1 VSAAPRRVAILGSTG
16 SIGRQA
22 LEVVDRHPELLQVAG
37 LVAGTDRAGLA
48 DQAGRLGVMDRS
60 GLGEEAAVELAAAD
74 DVDIVLNA
82 IMGAAGL
89 RASLAALSAGKTL
102 ALANK
107 ESLVA
112 GGRLCLETARKGGG
126 TIVAVDSE
134 HAAIAQ
140 CLRGRDRAEVRRII
154 LTASGGPFRTRADLR
169 DVSPAEAL
177 AHPTWSMGR
186 KITIDSATLMNKG
199 LEVIEAHH
207 LFAIELDRIDIL
219 VHPQSIVHGMV
230 EMTDG
235 SLVLNAGATDMR
247 TAIQAALLD
256 DPSYSV
262 PFETLDLQAV
272 KTLTFEDL
280 DRARFPTV
288 DLAYAAARSGG
299 THPAALNAANEIA
312 VQAFLEGRIGFLD
325 ICSLVAEVLGAHESG
340 NDLALDDIVA
350 ADRWARE
357 EAERSI
363 ERRALSVMGGRT

>member
-48 DQAGRLGVMDRS
+48 DQAGRLGVTDRS

-299 THPAALNAANEIA
+299 THPAALNAANEVA

-340 NDLALDDIVA
+340 NDLALDDILA

-357 EAERSI
+357 EAERSF

>member
-48 DQAGRLGVMDRS
+48 DQAGRLGVTDRS

-272 KTLTFEDL
+272 KTLSFEDL

-299 THPAALNAANEIA
+299 THPAALNAANEVA

-340 NDLALDDIVA
+340 NDLALDDILA

-357 EAERSI
+357 EAERSF